1 MAEIGRI
8 GQKRWNGVFYEEFL
22 RDLQGIRGVEVYR
35 EMANNDDTIG
45 AILFAIKMLIRHTVW
60 NIEPGGDS
68 AKDREAAEFVE
79 SCMDDMQSTWTDT
92 ISEILSFL
100 VYGWSLHEIVYKRRM
115 GKTRSPRTKS
125 KYSDGLIGWQKLPI
139 RSQDTLYKWEYDR
152 HDNLIGMTQM
162 PPPDY
167 GFITIPMKKAML
179 FRTESAK
186 DNPEGRSI
194 LRNAYRPWY
203 FKRRIQEIEA
213 IGIERDLAGLPVF
226 HTPEGTDIWDDTDP
240 EMIKINAALTRM
252 VKSVRRDEYEGL
264 VLPHGFEFE
273 LVSTGGAR
281 QFDTNAIINRYDTKI
296 AMTVLADF
304 LMLGHNKVGSFALSS
319 DPPDYGFITIPMK
332 KAMLFRTESAKDNP
346 EGRSILRN
354 AYRPWYFKRRI
365 QEIEAIGIERDL
377 AGLPV
382 FHTPEGTDIWDDTD
396 PEMIKIN
403 AALTRMVKS
412 VRRDEYE
419 GLVLPHGFEFEL
431 VSTGGARQF
440 DTNAIINR
448 YDTKIAMTVL
458 ADFLMLGHNKVGSFA
473 LSSDKTELF
482 SVAISS
488 FLDVICETFNNQ
500 SIPAL
505 IDINGDHFNGITD
518 YPKMTH
524 GEIED
529 VDIKSAGQFIKD
541 MTGIGIIVPDDGL
554 EDYVREIGHLPE
566 RATDNRRE
574 DPART
579 AQQNQNQPPEDD
591 LEDPEEIDD
600 DQDEKNAKAAKR
612 RLGRER

>member
-8 GQKRWNGVFYEEFL
+8 GQKRWNGVLYEEFL

-68 AKDREAAEFVE
+68 AKDREASEFVE
-79 SCMDDMQSTWTDT
+79 SCMGDMQSTWTDT

-115 GKTRSPRTKS
+115 GKSRNPRTNS

-139 RSQDTLYKWEYDR
+139 RSQDTLYKWEYDK
-152 HDNLIGMTQM
+152 HDNLVGMTQM

-226 HTPEGTDIWDDTDP
+226 HAPDGTDIWDDTDP
-240 EMIKINAALTRM
+240 DMVKINAALT
-252 VKSVRRDEYEGL
+252 K
-264 VLPHGFEFE
+264 
-273 LVSTGGAR
+273 
-281 QFDTNAIINRYDTKI
+281 
-296 AMTVLADF
+296 
-304 LMLGHNKVGSFALSS
+304 
-319 DPPDYGFITIPMK
+319 
-332 KAMLFRTESAKDNP
+332 
-346 EGRSILRN
+346 
-354 AYRPWYFKRRI
+354 
-365 QEIEAIGIERDL
+365 
-377 AGLPV
+377 
-382 FHTPEGTDIWDDTD
+382 
-396 PEMIKIN
+396 
-403 AALTRMVKS
+403 MVKS

-482 SVAISS
+482 SVAISA

-529 VDIKSAGQFIKD
+529 VDMKSAGQFIKD
-541 MTGIGIIVPDDGL
+541 MTGIGVIVPDDGL

-566 RATDNRRE
+566 RTTDSRRE
-574 DPART
+574 DPKRT
-579 AQQNQNQPPEDD
+579 KQQNQNQPPED
-591 LEDPEEIDD
+591 ESEEQEEIDD
-600 DQDEKNAKAAKR
+600 DQDEKNAEAAKQ